1 MPEIELSAGIIE
13 YEDTGEGPVL
23 LLVHGALM
31 DGGQWRHVV
40 DELSGSF
47 RCVVPTLPLGAH
59 RRPMRPE
66 ADLSLRGHA
75 ALIAEFLEK
84 LDLSEVTLTFN
95 DWCAAQLLVA
105 DGHTSRVGRL
115 VLVSVETDDNYPP
128 GLPGR
133 VLALSGRAPGGL
145 RFAAHLLRIGRLQRL
160 PLTFGRMSKRAI
172 PPEVISEW
180 LAPLRAQRLIRRDV
194 RKYVIDTRRGRAD
207 LTAANACLATF
218 ERPVLVAWGADDR
231 VMPLQSGRRLAAA
244 FPRSSFVEI
253 ADSATLVPWDQP
265 AALANA
271 IRDFIQSSGTGSV
284 ESNAVEPATSSHRRW
299 RGTGTAGSIEP

>member
-1 MPEIELSAGIIE
+1 MPEIELSAGVIE
-13 YEDTGEGPVL
+13 YEDTGTGPVVV
-23 LLVHGALM
+23 LVHGALM

-40 DELSGSF
+40 AELSDSF

-59 RRPMRPE
+59 RRPMRSD

-84 LDLSEVTLTFN
+84 LDLSDVTLTFN

-105 DGHTSRVGRL
+105 DGHTSRIARL

-133 VLALSGRAPGGL
+133 ILALSGRAPGGL
-145 RFAAHLLRIGRLQRL
+145 ALAAHLLRIGRLQRL
-160 PLTFGRMSKRAI
+160 PLTFGRMSKRPI
-172 PPEVISEW
+172 PPDVISGW
-180 LAPLRAQRLIRRDV
+180 LAPLRAQRLVRRDV
-194 RKYVIDTRRGRAD
+194 RKYVTDTRRGRAD
-207 LTAANACLATF
+207 LIAANARLATF

-231 VMPLQSGRRLAAA
+231 VMPVHSGRRLAAA
-244 FPRSSFVEI
+244 FPRSSFIEI

-265 AALANA
+265 ATLASA
-271 IRDFIQSSGTGSV
+271 IRNFARSSTTGS
-284 ESNAVEPATSSHRRW
+284 AEPVGR
-299 RGTGTAGSIEP
+299 

>member
-1 MPEIELSAGIIE
+1 LPEIELSAGVIE
-13 YEDTGEGPVL
+13 YEDTGRGPVL
-23 LLVHGALM
+23 VLVHGALM

-40 DELSGSF
+40 DELNGSF

-59 RRPMRPE
+59 RRPMRPG

-75 ALIAEFLEK
+75 AIIAEFLEK
-84 LDLSEVTLTFN
+84 LDLSGVTLTFN

-105 DGHTSRVGRL
+105 DGHTSRIARL

-145 RFAAHLLRIGRLQRL
+145 ALAAHLLRMRALQRL
-160 PLTFGRMSKRAI
+160 PLTFGRMSKRPI
-172 PPEVISEW
+172 PPAVISEW

-194 RKYVIDTRRGRAD
+194 RKYVTDTRRGRAD

-218 ERPVLVAWGADDR
+218 ECPVLVAWGADDR
-231 VMPLQSGRRLAAA
+231 VMPLHSGRRLAAA
-244 FPRSSFVEI
+244 FPRSSFIEI

-265 AALANA
+265 ATLANV
-271 IRDFIQSSGTGSV
+271 IRNFAHSSRPGSA
-284 ESNAVEPATSSHRRW
+284 ESITH
-299 RGTGTAGSIEP
+299 

>member
-1 MPEIELSAGIIE
+1 MPEIGLSAGVIE
-13 YEDTGEGPVL
+13 YEDTGSGPVL
-23 LLVHGALM
+23 VLVHGALM
-31 DGGQWRHVV
+31 DGGQWRYVV

-47 RCVVPTLPLGAH
+47 RCIVPTLPLGAH
-59 RRPMRPE
+59 RRPMRRG

-75 ALIAEFLEK
+75 ALIAEFLEA

-105 DGHTSRVGRL
+105 DGHTDRVARL

-145 RFAAHLLRIGRLQRL
+145 ALAAHLLRIGALQRL
-160 PLTFGRMSKRAI
+160 PLTFGRMSKR
-172 PPEVISEW
+172 PVPSEVISAW

-194 RKYVIDTRRGRAD
+194 RKYVTDTRRGRED
-207 LTAANACLATF
+207 LVAANACLATF
-218 ERPVLVAWGADDR
+218 DRPVLVAWGADDC
-231 VMPLQSGRRLAAA
+231 VMPLHSGRRLAAA
-244 FPRSSFVEI
+244 FPRSSFIEI

-265 AALANA
+265 AVLASK
-271 IRDFIQSSGTGSV
+271 IRDFVSSSGNRSA
-284 ESNAVEPATSSHRRW
+284 ESNGS
-299 RGTGTAGSIEP
+299 GAGDMQSPPGSR